1 MAKQESCIEKNL
13 TKNQFY
19 SCYFSTK
26 TPVLIKGMF
35 DNQPISGVRTEEDV
49 ITQFGNCVFETFEE
63 YVSKFQRDD
72 TFVQDPQFW
81 TLKQYLEYSRDN
93 PDTKLCV
100 REYNTPHEVLA
111 FFRVPD
117 MCNVREGSEVTS
129 NLFLANKSNAAQM
142 HFDGDHRHVFL
153 HQIFGRKRAFVVPAT
168 SSFKMLTVLNQCW
181 HNIAAM
187 SEIEKQKFLDYVDG
201 YEFLLEPGDTLYFP
215 MMAWHHLEYI
225 DTGMSVNF
233 RFGRSKY
240 STQLYKFMHADKYVQ
255 NIASILDNDAPK
267 NINRDAIFER
277 ILTAFKQFEPDPNVK
292 FSQIRN
298 LMKEICGEISQSS
311 YFTEYLLGGEEE
323 IIENSRALR
332 ALTAQPYHISN
343 WLRLNDMYE
352 PLQAVIKDIRGSDST
367 QLITPK
373 GITAKL

>member
-1 MAKQESCIEKNL
+1 MAKQESRIEKNL
-13 TKNQFY
+13 SRNEFY
-19 SCYFSTK
+19 SRYFNTK

-35 DNQPISGVRTEEDV
+35 DDQPISDVRTEENV
-49 ITQFGNCVFETFEE
+49 IKQFGNCVFETLEE

-72 TFVQDPQFW
+72 SFVQSPQFW
-81 TLKQYLEYSRDN
+81 TLRQYIEYSRDN

-100 REYNTPHEVLA
+100 REYNTPPEVLA

-117 MCNVREGSEVTS
+117 LVSVREGSEVTS

-153 HQIFGRKRAFVVPAT
+153 HQIFGRKRAFVVPAS

-181 HNIAAM
+181 HDIAAM
-187 SEIEKQKFLDYVDG
+187 SETEKQKFIEYVDG
-201 YEFLLEPGDTLYFP
+201 YEFMLEPGDTLYFP

-233 RFGRSKY
+233 RFGRSAY
-240 STQLYKFMHADKYVQ
+240 NTQLYKFMHADKYVQ
-255 NIASILDNDAPK
+255 NVASILDYDAPK
-267 NINRDAIFER
+267 KVDRDAIFER
-277 ILTAFKQFEPDPNVK
+277 ILAALKQFEPNPNVK
-292 FSQIRN
+292 FRQIRD
-298 LMKEICGEISQSS
+298 LMKDIYGDISQLSH
-311 YFTEYLLGGEEE
+311 FNEYLLGGENE

-343 WLRLNDMYE
+343 WLRLNDLYE
-352 PLQAVIKDIRGSDST
+352 PLHAVIADIKAADSAR
-367 QLITPK
+367 LITPK
-373 GITAKL
+373 GVTANL

>member
-1 MAKQESCIEKNL
+1 MAKQESRIEKNL
-13 TKNQFY
+13 SRNEFY
-19 SCYFSTK
+19 SRYFSTK
-26 TPVLIKGMF
+26 TPVLIRGML
-35 DNQPISGVRTEEDV
+35 DDQPISDVRTEKKV
-49 ITQFGNCVFETFEE
+49 IKQFGDCVFETLEE

-72 TFVQDPQFW
+72 SFVQAPQFW
-81 TLKQYLEYSRDN
+81 TLRQYVEYSRDN

-100 REYNTPHEVLA
+100 REYNTPPEVLA

-117 MCNVREGSEVTS
+117 LCNVREGSEVTS
-129 NLFLANKSNAAQM
+129 NLFLANRSNAAQM

-153 HQIFGRKRAFVVPAT
+153 HQIFGRKRAFVVPAS

-201 YEFLLEPGDTLYFP
+201 YEFMLEPGDTLYFP

-233 RFGRSKY
+233 RFGRSAY

-255 NIASILDNDAPK
+255 NVASVLDYDAPK
-267 NINRDAIFER
+267 NIDRDAIFER
-277 ILTAFKQFEPDPNVK
+277 ILATLKQFEPNPNVK
-292 FSQIRN
+292 FRQIRN
-298 LMKEICGEISQSS
+298 LMKDIYGEISRSS
-311 YFTEYLLGGEEE
+311 HFNEHLLGGENE
-323 IIENSRALR
+323 IIESSRALR

-343 WLRLNDMYE
+343 WLRLNDLYE
-352 PLQAVIKDIRGSDST
+352 PLHAVITDIKPADSK

-373 GITAKL
+373 GITANL